1 MMLIVLT
8 VIFVL
13 LALFT
18 GGDRTAKS
26 IVTLFLSAGVM
37 MLTIVA
43 IYLGVPPLAGGLFC
57 VAVVAVITTLFQN
70 ECNQKSMTALLAVF
84 LTTAVLLL
92 LIFVFVDRGHLA
104 GMADTGQVYVRESN
118 GFEGNIGID
127 MRMVEVAVLLITL
140 VGAVIDAAIAVVAG
154 TYEVAAARPA
164 LGRQALFRS
173 GMRIGGNILSSTVNT
188 LFFIF
193 AGEYLLLFVNFMT
206 YYSFAAMINSKEFA
220 QGAISIAVSA
230 FGCVLVIPV
239 AAALAAVRLTG
250 GSNRQYGNEK
260 TDDGGERSE

>member
-193 AGEYLLLFVNFMT
+193 AGEYLL
-206 YYSFAAMINSKEFA
+206 INSKEFA

-250 GSNRQYGNEK
+250 GSNRQYGNEE